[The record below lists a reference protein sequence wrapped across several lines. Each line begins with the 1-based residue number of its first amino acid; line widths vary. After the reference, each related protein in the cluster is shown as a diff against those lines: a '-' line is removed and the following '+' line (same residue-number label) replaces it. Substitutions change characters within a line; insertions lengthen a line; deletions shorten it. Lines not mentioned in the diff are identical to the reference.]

1 MLQASSV
8 SYGKPTPYR
17 PVVDLLKGYF
27 QIEGGDGSQR
37 VREKVTGRVLAIN
50 ERLKDAIPPIL
61 SLLEALPE
69 DDPFRELG
77 APLRRGR
84 TIGALKQLVL
94 RESQRKPLCV
104 VFEDLHWIDTETQA
118 ALDHLVEGLPT
129 GGCFCWP
136 ATDRST
142 TTAGLR
148 KRTTRG
154 IRIDPLPP
162 ESAEELLDALRGHAA
177 SLRQLKQLFIEWT
190 EGNPFFLEESVRT
203 VVDTRVL
210 AGRRGEYHLTRPVE
224 SVQVPATVQAVL
236 AARIDRLPPEEKRLL
251 QEAAVVGKDVPVGLL
266 RAVSQLTE
274 DEVRAPPG
282 RTHRNSR

>member
-1 MLQASSV
+1 VLSRAVAGHGQIVAITGEPGVGKSRLLSEATHSHQTHGWLMLQASSV

-129 GGCFCWP
+129 GGCFC
-136 ATDRST
+136 
-142 TTAGLR
+142 
-148 KRTTRG
+148 
-154 IRIDPLPP
+154 
-162 ESAEELLDALRGHAA
+162 
-177 SLRQLKQLFIEWT
+177 
-190 EGNPFFLEESVRT
+190 
-203 VVDTRVL
+203 
-210 AGRRGEYHLTRPVE
+210 
-224 SVQVPATVQAVL
+224 
-236 AARIDRLPPEEKRLL
+236 
-251 QEAAVVGKDVPVGLL
+251 
-266 RAVSQLTE
+266 
-274 DEVRAPPG
+274 
-282 RTHRNSR
+282 